1 MRRRDFGKGLAGGLL
16 TTGIARAATALAAVG
31 EVQKTAIAPRKNTM
45 MHVGAD
51 YHVAEGGGV
60 MSRENLEYNLRFGV
74 RHISPDP
81 EMILEGEAG
90 VRRPLASPDSHGGA
104 FISAEGPSGG
114 AFDLDK
120 LKRMRDACDAVG
132 MKIEGFRMDSGY
144 IVMKPGPERDRKI
157 DQILENIRKTHL
169 VGVGLISQHWT
180 MIPIRRNGKEPGRGG
195 STYETFKLEEN
206 WKDLPPGIAGD
217 VSSEDYW
224 ERITHFLQ
232 KVIPVCK
239 EYNVKMA
246 NHPYD
251 PPGLPFGYQHVENFD
266 SPSIFAAYKRYEMIV
281 DSPYNGFQLD
291 LGVLAEGSTD
301 ANKQIPPLVRY
312 LGERGKIH
320 QIHMRAIKGG
330 LNHFAE
336 VYPDEG
342 VLDLFKI
349 MRILRDTGYEGGILP
364 DHMPSHPGDPGK
376 LQAYAFGYGY
386 IHALINGVNSEV
398 S

>member
-1 MRRRDFGKGLAGGLL
+1 MRRRDFGKGLLGGLV
-16 TTGIARAATALAAVG
+16 TTSLARAAAALAGAG
-31 EVQKTAIAPRKNTM
+31 QAQKRATVPRKNVK

-74 RHISPDP
+74 THISPDP

-90 VRRPLASPDSHGGA
+90 VRRPLASPDSRGGA

-132 MKIEGFRMDSGY
+132 MTIEGFRMDSGY
-144 IVMKPGPERDRKI
+144 IVMKPGAERDRKI
-157 DQILENIRKTHL
+157 DQVLENIRKTHL

-195 STYETFKLEEN
+195 STYETFKLEDN

-217 VSSEDYW
+217 VSSDEYW

-251 PPGLPFGYQHVENFD
+251 PPGLPLGYEHVENFD
-266 SPSIFAAYKRYEMIV
+266 SPSIFTAYKRYEMIV

-301 ANKQIPPLVRY
+301 ANRQIPPLVQY
-312 LGERGKIH
+312 LAERGKIH

-342 VLDLFKI
+342 VLDLFRI
-349 MRILRDTGYEGGILP
+349 MRILRDAGYAGGILP

-398 S
+398 L

>member
-1 MRRRDFGKGLAGGLL
+1 MRRRDFGKGLAGSFLA
-16 TTGIARAATALAAVG
+16 TGIARAASALAAAG
-31 EVQKTAIAPRKNTM
+31 QAQKPSATPRKNTM

-51 YHVAEGGGV
+51 YHVAEGSGV

-81 EMILEGEAG
+81 EMILEREAG
-90 VRRPLASPDSHGGA
+90 VRRPLASPGSRGGA
-104 FISAEGPSGG
+104 FISAEGPAGG

-132 MKIEGFRMDSGY
+132 MTIEGFRMDSGY

-157 DQILENIRKTHL
+157 DQILENVRKTHL

-206 WKDLPPGIAGD
+206 WKNLPPGIAGD
-217 VSSEDYW
+217 VSSEEYW
-224 ERITHFLQ
+224 ERITYFLH

-251 PPGLPFGYQHVENFD
+251 PPGLPLGYEHVENFD
-266 SPSIFAAYKRYEMIV
+266 SPSIFTAYKRYEMIV

-291 LGVLAEGSTD
+291 LGVLAEGSVD
-301 ANKQIPPLVRY
+301 ANKQIPPLVHY
-312 LGERGKIH
+312 LAERGKIH

-349 MRILRDTGYEGGILP
+349 MRILRDAGYPGGILP

>member
-1 MRRRDFGKGLAGGLL
+1 
-16 TTGIARAATALAAVG
+16 
-31 EVQKTAIAPRKNTM
+31 M

-90 VRRPLASPDSHGGA
+90 VRRPLASPDSRGGA

-120 LKRMRDACDAVG
+120 LKRMRDVCDAVG

-206 WKDLPPGIAGD
+206 WKDLPPGIAGN
-217 VSSEDYW
+217 VSSEEYW
-224 ERITHFLQ
+224 ERITYFLQ

-251 PPGLPFGYQHVENFD
+251 PPGLPFGYEHVENFD
-266 SPSIFAAYKRYEMIV
+266 SPSIFTAYKRYEMIV

>member
-16 TTGIARAATALAAVG
+16 ITGIARSATALVAAG
-31 EVQKTAIAPRKNTM
+31 QAQNKPNTPRKNTM

-90 VRRPLASPDSHGGA
+90 VRRPLASPDSRGGA
-104 FISAEGPSGG
+104 VISVEGPSGG

-120 LKRMRDACDAVG
+120 LKRMRDVCDAVG
-132 MKIEGFRMDSGY
+132 MTIEGFRMDSGY

-157 DQILENIRKTHL
+157 DQILENVRKTHL

-195 STYETFKLEEN
+195 STYETFTLEEN

-217 VSSEDYW
+217 VSSEEYW

-251 PPGLPFGYQHVENFD
+251 PPGLPLGYEHVENFD
-266 SPSIFAAYKRYEMIV
+266 SPSIFTAYKRYEMIV

-291 LGVLAEGSTD
+291 LGVLAEGSVD

-312 LGERGKIH
+312 LAERGKIH

-349 MRILRDTGYEGGILP
+349 MRILRDAGYQGGILP

>member
-1 MRRRDFGKGLAGGLL
+1 
-16 TTGIARAATALAAVG
+16 
-31 EVQKTAIAPRKNTM
+31 
-45 MHVGAD
+45 
-51 YHVAEGGGV
+51 
-60 MSRENLEYNLRFGV
+60 
-74 RHISPDP
+74 
-81 EMILEGEAG
+81 
-90 VRRPLASPDSHGGA
+90 
-104 FISAEGPSGG
+104 
-114 AFDLDK
+114 
-120 LKRMRDACDAVG
+120 MRDACDAVG

-157 DQILENIRKTHL
+157 DQVLENIRKTHL

-251 PPGLPFGYQHVENFD
+251 PPGLPFGYEHVENFD

-320 QIHMRAIKGG
+320 QIHMRAIKGDSIT
-330 LNHFAE
+330 LRKSI
-336 VYPDEG
+336 P
-342 VLDLFKI
+342 
-349 MRILRDTGYEGGILP
+349 MRGFSTCSRSCGY
-364 DHMPSHPGDPGK
+364 
-376 LQAYAFGYGY
+376 
-386 IHALINGVNSEV
+386 
-398 S
+398 